1 MIPMGDEFTM
11 ERLFKAPRAK
21 LWEAWTNPEYLA
33 RWFGPKGSTMTIIT
47 ADIRPGG
54 MVHSHM
60 DLPGGMRL
68 WAKFVYREVTA
79 PSRLVWEHS
88 FSDEAANITGSPFGG
103 DWPKILLNSVTFEDD
118 GADTRI
124 RLSSKPIDATPAQEA
139 EFRGA
144 IGSMDGGWGGSFEV
158 LDELLA
164 G

>member
-1 MIPMGDEFTM
+1 MADEFTM
-11 ERLFKAPRAK
+11 VRLFKAPRAK
-21 LWEAWTNPEYLA
+21 VWDAWTRPDLLA
-33 RWFGPKGSTMTIIT
+33 QWFGPKGSTMTIVS

-60 DLPGGMRL
+60 DMPGGLRI

-88 FSDEAANITGSPFGG
+88 FSDEAASITGSPFGG
-103 DWPKILLNSVTFEDD
+103 EWPKRLLNSVTFEDE
-118 GADTRI
+118 GQNTRV
-124 RLSSKPIDATPAQEA
+124 RLSSKPIDATAAEIA

-144 IGSMDGGWGGSFEV
+144 IESMDGGWGGSFEE

-164 G
+164 TVRC